1 MMALTPKRG
10 LQRFK
15 RKERNGMPAMQLNL
29 NLLHL
34 VHNERTGLVCVHPK
48 QDSRITANRFSR

>member
-1 MMALTPKRG
+1 
-10 LQRFK
+10 
-15 RKERNGMPAMQLNL
+15 MPAMQLNL